1 MQSLFTESEISR
13 LLGIIDRNIIV
24 LVAKVLGKESLTSL
38 DKLILRQHNI
48 DFNKIASNLPPYWKA
63 YLFGRLTG
71 QLTVPQAAQIDYNNF
86 NKYLIQK
93 QYTPPTSREIA
104 EYRAASRRT
113 YEYIKGMGE
122 RQKKALNTFISEGE
136 LEYLVETKRQ
146 ETVKVV
152 KERMDDGI
160 LRRQSVQKITSNIG
174 HQLKSWNQDWGRI
187 VETECQNIY
196 TLGTAQN
203 IMDVHG
209 VDARVYFDVFPGACF
224 PTEDTEFLTDEG
236 FKYLKDIRGDERILT
251 YNLEKNKAE
260 YSSIISKIQYEYSGE
275 MHHYKNRRMDL
286 LSTPNHN
293 HLIGRRLKG
302 SKKDIYQNELIP
314 SQDLRGLICRDI
326 MYLGVENWEGN
337 KDKYIQLC
345 GKKIETAAFSEFMGW
360 WLSEGSVSF
369 RRKRKDGSSNM
380 SQISI
385 SQTKEINFNEI
396 NSCFSRMF
404 PDRNV
409 LYNGG
414 SFVCNLDKSYDELV
428 RWFLKFGYS
437 IEKYI
442 PKEIKVLD
450 KKYLMLFLN
459 AYLKGDG
466 TVGKN
471 YTGKNGKKI
480 GGVKVIF
487 TSSKKMADDLCEVVL
502 KCGYSPSLRER
513 NEIGKV
519 SFKKDGSKII
529 TKHLRYII
537 GISKKTTI
545 KNINKYFNKIQWSG
559 EVGCLEVEKNN
570 TLFIRRNG
578 KMIWSGNC
586 RHCISLY
593 LTGGIGSRPRIF
605 TVAELLANGTNIGRK
620 SKDWKPV
627 LGTVHPFC
635 RCDLRFIP
643 PGYEWDEDSKKFA
656 PKPPENRVQ
665 RKSKVKITVGDLNF
679 EV

>member
-146 ETVKVV
+146 ETIKVV

-174 HQLKSWNQDWGRI
+174 HQLRSWNQDWGRI

-209 VDARVYFDVFPGACF
+209 VDARVYFDVFPGAC
-224 PTEDTEFLTDEG
+224 
-236 FKYLKDIRGDERILT
+236 
-251 YNLEKNKAE
+251 
-260 YSSIISKIQYEYSGE
+260 
-275 MHHYKNRRMDL
+275 
-286 LSTPNHN
+286 
-293 HLIGRRLKG
+293 
-302 SKKDIYQNELIP
+302 
-314 SQDLRGLICRDI
+314 
-326 MYLGVENWEGN
+326 
-337 KDKYIQLC
+337 
-345 GKKIETAAFSEFMGW
+345 
-360 WLSEGSVSF
+360 
-369 RRKRKDGSSNM
+369 
-380 SQISI
+380 
-385 SQTKEINFNEI
+385 
-396 NSCFSRMF
+396 
-404 PDRNV
+404 
-409 LYNGG
+409 
-414 SFVCNLDKSYDELV
+414 
-428 RWFLKFGYS
+428 
-437 IEKYI
+437 
-442 PKEIKVLD
+442 
-450 KKYLMLFLN
+450 
-459 AYLKGDG
+459 
-466 TVGKN
+466 
-471 YTGKNGKKI
+471 
-480 GGVKVIF
+480 
-487 TSSKKMADDLCEVVL
+487 
-502 KCGYSPSLRER
+502 
-513 NEIGKV
+513 
-519 SFKKDGSKII
+519 
-529 TKHLRYII
+529 
-537 GISKKTTI
+537 
-545 KNINKYFNKIQWSG
+545 
-559 EVGCLEVEKNN
+559 
-570 TLFIRRNG
+570 
-578 KMIWSGNC
+578 

-593 LTGGIGSRPRIF
+593 LTGGIGSMPRIF

-643 PGYEWDEDSKKFA
+643 PGYEWDEDSKKFV
-656 PKPPENRVQ
+656 PKPSENRVQ

>member
-24 LVAKVLGKESLTSL
+24 LTAKVLGKESLTSL

-86 NKYLIQK
+86 NKYIIQK
-93 QYTPPTSREIA
+93 QYTPPTSREIS

-113 YEYIKGMGE
+113 YEYIKGMWE

-146 ETVKVV
+146 ETIKVV

-196 TLGTAQN
+196 TLGIAQN

-209 VDARVYFDVFPGACF
+209 VDARVYFDVFPGA
-224 PTEDTEFLTDEG
+224 
-236 FKYLKDIRGDERILT
+236 
-251 YNLEKNKAE
+251 
-260 YSSIISKIQYEYSGE
+260 
-275 MHHYKNRRMDL
+275 
-286 LSTPNHN
+286 
-293 HLIGRRLKG
+293 
-302 SKKDIYQNELIP
+302 
-314 SQDLRGLICRDI
+314 
-326 MYLGVENWEGN
+326 
-337 KDKYIQLC
+337 
-345 GKKIETAAFSEFMGW
+345 
-360 WLSEGSVSF
+360 
-369 RRKRKDGSSNM
+369 
-380 SQISI
+380 
-385 SQTKEINFNEI
+385 
-396 NSCFSRMF
+396 
-404 PDRNV
+404 
-409 LYNGG
+409 
-414 SFVCNLDKSYDELV
+414 
-428 RWFLKFGYS
+428 
-437 IEKYI
+437 
-442 PKEIKVLD
+442 
-450 KKYLMLFLN
+450 
-459 AYLKGDG
+459 
-466 TVGKN
+466 
-471 YTGKNGKKI
+471 
-480 GGVKVIF
+480 
-487 TSSKKMADDLCEVVL
+487 
-502 KCGYSPSLRER
+502 
-513 NEIGKV
+513 
-519 SFKKDGSKII
+519 
-529 TKHLRYII
+529 
-537 GISKKTTI
+537 
-545 KNINKYFNKIQWSG
+545 
-559 EVGCLEVEKNN
+559 
-570 TLFIRRNG
+570 
-578 KMIWSGNC
+578 C

-656 PKPPENRVQ
+656 PKSSENRVQ